1 MSQDTGVRKRK
12 RVFVKKGFQF
22 RFVLRFCLV
31 ILGGVV
37 ISTGLLFFLSQNTL
51 TSSFNHSRLVITSTG
66 FAILPAVILTNLI
79 ILGLITLATIFVTLI
94 VSHKI
99 AGPLIRFEKE
109 VSEIG
114 EGRLTNKITLRK
126 EDQMVEMAG
135 CLNRMA
141 EHLHGKIVGI
151 RDGVVQAREAAV
163 AGNAPEETVAQ
174 LKRVERLIEDSFTL

>member
-22 RFVLRFCLV
+22 RFILRFCLV

-37 ISTGLLFFLSQNTL
+37 ISTGLLFFLSQDSL
-51 TSSFNHSRLVITSTG
+51 TSSFNHSRLVIRSTS
-66 FAILPAVILTNLI
+66 FAILPAVIYTNLI

-99 AGPLIRFEKE
+99 AGPMFRFEKE
-109 VSEIG
+109 ISEIG
-114 EGRLTNKITLRK
+114 EGNLSKKICLRK

-135 CLNRMA
+135 CLNRMVD
-141 EHLHGKIVGI
+141 HLHGKVREI
-151 RDGVVQAREAAV
+151 RDGIVQAREAAV
-163 AGNAPEETVAQ
+163 NGNASEATVVQ
-174 LKRVERLIEDSFTL
+174 LRKVERLIEDGFTL